1 MLNQR
6 PAPFGYSRQ
15 NDHVGEIVVITG
27 AELPLGR
34 RLVRAALTTDGI
46 DRVVAVGSR
55 PDPRGLT
62 AKLETSAE
70 LVVAPFQLDD
80 SRLVP
85 YLHDATKVVLAG
97 ARSGLDIDGTGGS
110 DIDLGATR
118 LFLSSLTS
126 VAKVAQLVV
135 ISSALVY
142 GVRATN
148 PVPLRES
155 DPVRPDP
162 EIQGA
167 VERAELERICR
178 NWASGHGAQCAIMRP
193 TVVVGPENG
202 KWLARSPWSTTGL
215 QTSDEHTPV
224 QFVHIDDV
232 VAATLI
238 ACQARID
245 GAINVAPDS
254 WITVKEVR
262 ELKGPTA
269 RVRLARPFAHLIARA
284 GERFGFAFGHPDTVV
299 ATSEPWVVANDKL
312 RALGWQANYS
322 HEEAYVE
329 SDRGGPWARLTPR
342 HRQNIALGAAG
353 VLALSAAGVAFYFVR
368 RHLRLTSNEK

>member
-1 MLNQR
+1 MSVPVPR
-6 PAPFGYSRQ
+6 SAWVTSTRQ

-34 RLVRAALTTDGI
+34 RLVRAALTAEGI

-62 AKLETSAE
+62 AKLETNAE
-70 LVVAPFQLDD
+70 LVVAPFKLDD

-97 ARSGLDIDGTGGS
+97 ARSGLDIDGSGGS

-126 VAKVAQLVV
+126 VARVAQLVV

-178 NWASGHGAQCAIMRP
+178 NWASGHGAHCAIMRP

-232 VAATLI
+232 VSATLV
-238 ACQARID
+238 ACQSRID
-245 GAINVAPDS
+245 GALNVAPDG
-254 WITVKEVR
+254 WITVKQVR

-269 RVRLARPFAHLIARA
+269 RVRLARPFAHLIARL
-284 GERFGFAFGHPDTVV
+284 GERFGFALGHPDTVV
-299 ATSEPWVVANDKL
+299 ATSESWVVANEKL
-312 RALGWQANYS
+312 RDLGWQAEYS

-342 HRQNIALGAAG
+342 HRQNIALGVAG
-353 VLALSAAGVAFYFVR
+353 VFAVATAGTVAYFVR
-368 RHLRLTSNEK
+368 RHLRKPK